1 MLARQIIAEIFVKK
15 DCHKKGHGD
24 YPMKRIS
31 MLFGVAALCTVCS
44 ARAQS
49 TMTLYGVLDNS
60 IQYVHNNGG
69 SNNSLSL
76 QSSQMQPSVWGLKGS
91 EDLGGGL
98 STLFTLESQIDLNNG
113 ALATDGLFNRQAYVG
128 LKSDTYGTVTFG
140 HQLDGLFDLLMPVQG
155 NYFLE
160 YFTSPGDVDLA
171 DGTLKINNAVKWLSP
186 NWGGLQTA
194 LQYGFGNVAGAL
206 GSGQSYSAALN
217 YSVGSLI
224 LAGGYFHADNGN
236 ERYSARG
243 ESSANGGFF
252 SPVNRAY
259 ATASRYNIA
268 RAGAAYAAGPLTFG
282 AYYSYVEY
290 LADADSTF
298 LNSERFNNASTFVA
312 WQTTP
317 EVTLEVGYNFM
328 KSHGDSSA
336 TYHQVTFAADYA
348 LSKRTDLYFSA
359 GYGHASGTNGEGPAQ
374 AVIADSYT
382 SGGTSSQEIAIVGVR
397 HRF

>member
-1 MLARQIIAEIFVKK
+1 
-15 DCHKKGHGD
+15 
-24 YPMKRIS
+24 MKLTS
-31 MLFGVAALCTVCS
+31 LLLGVAALCAFCE

-69 SNNSLSL
+69 SNNSVSL

-113 ALATDGLFNRQAYVG
+113 GLAADGLFNRQAYVG
-128 LKSDTYGTVTFG
+128 VKSDKFGTVTLG
-140 HQLDGLFDLLMPVQG
+140 RQLDGLFDLVMPVQG
-155 NYFLE
+155 NYILE

-171 DGTLKINNAVKWLSP
+171 DGTLKINNAIKWLSP
-186 NWGGLQTA
+186 TWGGLQAA
-194 LQYGFGNVAGAL
+194 LQYGFGNVPGTL

-217 YSVGSLI
+217 YSVGALT

-236 ERYSARG
+236 ARYSVRG
-243 ESSANGGFF
+243 NSSATGSFF

-259 ATASRYNIA
+259 ASASRYNVA
-268 RAGAAYAAGPLTFG
+268 RAGASYIAGAWTFG

-290 LADADSTF
+290 LADADSSF
-298 LNSERFNNASTFVA
+298 RSSERYNNVSAFVA
-312 WQTTP
+312 WQAAP
-317 EVTLEVGYNFM
+317 DVTLEMGYDYM

-336 TYHQVTFAADYA
+336 TYHQVTFAADYV

-374 AVIADSYT
+374 AVIADSFT
-382 SGGTSSQEIAIVGVR
+382 SGGTSSQEIAMLGIR